1 VFLAEE
7 VKMCKH
13 RGLYFSQGLIL
24 LLFFLLRCT
33 FESPKTPSW
42 DVNFYLPILNDTY
55 TMEEWIDDEDRLI
68 MDPDQSIFYKLEKDI
83 DSVGIRNAL
92 RFDDVDQ
99 TDTLLVPF
107 GSQDPVWT
115 VLILKE
121 SIIAEEAELRQ
132 GLLRI
137 HAWNDMDVPLRV
149 TILLPFLHLSGS
161 VSMYEVVINL
171 NPYESRFV
179 DEQDLAGAIVDP
191 PIVDRYNLV
200 QYGVRAE
207 YTGPARPLPSLARVR
222 VNINM
227 TGLVLQRLRGGLDG
241 LAIPMDAQVDTLNL
255 PDELDGIMLGP
266 VNGLLYVF
274 STYENMPADIR
285 VKLVARRD
293 DGLADSLQFEMYDL
307 SADNIMSD
315 TTTWNKTPLTGLE
328 SIINIYPKYLD
339 IKGEVIVGKGYDPDH
354 PVDISFDDFV
364 LGHTLIKIPLIFQF
378 MGIEPNEV
386 PVDTLDLYDEEDPDK
401 TQTNEIIRDNVNS
414 AGIIALAENHFPMG
428 AKVTFIFSS
437 ERGDS
442 TIYSGSDPSD
452 VVKTLD
458 LKPGQTGGGNG
469 TPEEPNI
476 VITPSSNTFD
486 LVLSADEV
494 KLFESP
500 EVYIG
505 TRIQFYPTN
514 SMVEVLPTDYLI
526 LKVRMEASLNTKI
539 PEEDDEE
546 GGAL

>member
-1 VFLAEE
+1 
-7 VKMCKH
+7 
-13 RGLYFSQGLIL
+13 
-24 LLFFLLRCT
+24 
-33 FESPKTPSW
+33 
-42 DVNFYLPILNDTY
+42 
-55 TMEEWIDDEDRLI
+55 
-68 MDPDQSIFYKLEKDI
+68 
-83 DSVGIRNAL
+83 
-92 RFDDVDQ
+92 
-99 TDTLLVPF
+99 
-107 GSQDPVWT
+107 
-115 VLILKE
+115 
-121 SIIAEEAELRQ
+121 
-132 GLLRI
+132 
-137 HAWNDMDVPLRV
+137 
-149 TILLPFLHLSGS
+149 
-161 VSMYEVVINL
+161 
-171 NPYESRFV
+171 
-179 DEQDLAGAIVDP
+179 
-191 PIVDRYNLV
+191 
-200 QYGVRAE
+200 
-207 YTGPARPLPSLARVR
+207 
-222 VNINM
+222 
-227 TGLVLQRLRGGLDG
+227 
-241 LAIPMDAQVDTLNL
+241 
-255 PDELDGIMLGP
+255 
-266 VNGLLYVF
+266 VF

-315 TTTWNKTPLTGLE
+315 TTTWNKAPLTGLE

-339 IKGEVIVGKGYDPDH
+339 IKGEVIVGKGYDPNN

-364 LGHTLIKIPLIFQF
+364 QGHTLIKIPLIFQF

-386 PVDTLDLYDEEDPDK
+386 PVDTLDLYDEEDSDNKQP
-401 TQTNEIIRDNVNS
+401 NEIIRDNVNS

-442 TIYSGSDPSD
+442 TIYSGTDPSD

-469 TPEEPNI
+469 TPEEPNL

-505 TRIQFYPTN
+505 TRIQFHPTN
-514 SMVEVLPTDYLI
+514 AMVEVLPTDYLT
-526 LKVRMEASLNTKI
+526 LKVRMEASLNTKV